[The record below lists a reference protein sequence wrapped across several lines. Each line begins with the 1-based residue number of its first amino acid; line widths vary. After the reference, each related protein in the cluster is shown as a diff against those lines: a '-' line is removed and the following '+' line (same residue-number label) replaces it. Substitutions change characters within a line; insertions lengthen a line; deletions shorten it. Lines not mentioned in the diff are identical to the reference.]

1 MNYMKCPRRGGGPV
15 AATFLALAQTSAPIP
30 ANLLNGLER
39 RSIGPAATAGRIAD
53 IAVSRFVRSLP
64 SLAPRTT
71 LSPQF

>member
-1 MNYMKCPRRGGGPV
+1 
-15 AATFLALAQTSAPIP
+15 LAQTSAPIP